1 VVIKEIKMFSELI
14 LSGKSSI
21 FALFVFMIIGNFGHR
36 MILQLC
42 LFLSDYCQLF
52 EAEKIE
58 SQIATVEEFGHSIF
72 LISLYALIIVIM
84 LMLIKRI

>member
-1 VVIKEIKMFSELI
+1 MFSELI

-36 MILQLC
+36 MLLQLC

-58 SQIATVEEFGHSIF
+58 SQIAAVEDFWHSIF
-72 LISLYALIIVIM
+72 FSSVYALIIVII
-84 LMLIKRI
+84 LMLLKRI

>member
-1 VVIKEIKMFSELI
+1 MFSELI

-21 FALFVFMIIGNFGHR
+21 FALFIFMIIGNIGHR
-36 MILQLC
+36 LILQFC
-42 LFLSDYCQLF
+42 LFLSNYCHIF
-52 EAEKIE
+52 EVEKIE
-58 SQIATVEEFGHSIF
+58 SQIATVEEFWHSIF